1 MNPFLAPS
9 AVAGPSTRCVS
20 AGGDAL
26 RTFRDAFVTELG
38 PELGR
43 LVSLRELLDVI
54 ICAGKD
60 CLIQA
65 SATVFHNPMIPHPC
79 NIDLVGSIFAP

>member
-1 MNPFLAPS
+1 MDTLPLAADPT
-9 AVAGPSTRCVS
+9 ATRCAS

-38 PELGR
+38 PAELGR

-60 CLIQA
+60 CLIQVPIRY
-65 SATVFHNPMIPHPC
+65 SYNTMIP
-79 NIDLVGSIFAP
+79 IVFIFTVSY